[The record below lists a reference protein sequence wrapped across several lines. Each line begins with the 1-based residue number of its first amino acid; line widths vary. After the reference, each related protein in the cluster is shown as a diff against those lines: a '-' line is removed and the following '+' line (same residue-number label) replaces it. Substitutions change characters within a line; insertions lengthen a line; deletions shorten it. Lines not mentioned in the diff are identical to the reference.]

1 MSVKRT
7 KENCDKGMIDYH
19 KNMTNEEL
27 WRDAAFA
34 HGAYSSVKNFYFW
47 LDEQVQLLDSQIA
60 DESYRSIAPSLYAE
74 KNMLYRIVDKI
85 DTLEADCKLSYEAS
99 KRRAEER
106 EDQNEK
112 ENTH

>member
-1 MSVKRT
+1 
-7 KENCDKGMIDYH
+7 
-19 KNMTNEEL
+19 
-27 WRDAAFA
+27 
-34 HGAYSSVKNFYFW
+34 
-47 LDEQVQLLDSQIA
+47 
-60 DESYRSIAPSLYAE
+60 
-74 KNMLYRIVDKI
+74 MLYRIVDKI